1 MKVDNIY
8 KALEK
13 AGQEITTQ
21 MANIIKE
28 NNAVASGNLLKSLSY
43 DVEVDSGVWSLVIE
57 YADYGRFVDKGRN
70 PGRFPPKKD
79 IENWMALK
87 GIPHSALWP
96 IMWKIKK
103 GGYYSNKVGQTKPAS
118 YTKVKG
124 IHFTDPFSKNVNLQ
138 NLKKYF
144 GEALAASV
152 KTDIADELKAIQ
164 QVMTS
169 SGTAKRKK

>member
-1 MKVDNIY
+1 MNTENIY
-8 KALEK
+8 KALER
-13 AGQEITTQ
+13 AGAEIVAE
-21 MANIIKE
+21 MANIIKK
-28 NNAVASGNLLKSLSY
+28 NNAVASGNLLKSLTY
-43 DVEVDSGVWSLVIE
+43 DVTVDSGVWGLVIE

-79 IENWMALK
+79 IENWMRLK
-87 GIPHSALWP
+87 GIPQSALWP

-103 GGYYSNKVGQTKPAS
+103 GGFYSKKVGETGT
-118 YTKVKG
+118 YTPIKG
-124 IHFTDPFSKNVNLQ
+124 IHFTDPFSKNVDLQ

-152 KTDIADELKAIQ
+152 RTDIIDELKSIQ

-169 SGTAKRKK
+169 SGTIKRKK

>member
-13 AGQEITTQ
+13 AGAEIITE
-21 MANIIKE
+21 MANIIKK

-43 DVEVDSGVWSLVIE
+43 DVTVDSGVWSIVIE

-79 IENWMALK
+79 IENWMRLK
-87 GIPHSALWP
+87 GIPQEALWP
-96 IMWKIKK
+96 IMMKIKK
-103 GGYYSNKVGQTKPAS
+103 GGYYSNKIGNS
-118 YTKVKG
+118 YTPVKG
-124 IHFTDPFSKNVNLQ
+124 IHFTDPFTKNADLR

-144 GEALAASV
+144 GEAFAASLR
-152 KTDIADELKAIQ
+152 TDIMDEVKKIQ
-164 QVMTS
+164 AEITS
-169 SGTAKRKK
+169 SGVWKRKK